1 MTLCLPAVAAACCV
15 SIQKLHECKV
25 TRWTWFRLKDMR
37 GGMEGGWRPAGHCM
51 VGSRPD
57 CLVDQ
62 IRALLNESIVTSEAR
77 LSMPLK

>member
-1 MTLCLPAVAAACCV
+1 
-15 SIQKLHECKV
+15 
-25 TRWTWFRLKDMR
+25 
-37 GGMEGGWRPAGHCM
+37 M